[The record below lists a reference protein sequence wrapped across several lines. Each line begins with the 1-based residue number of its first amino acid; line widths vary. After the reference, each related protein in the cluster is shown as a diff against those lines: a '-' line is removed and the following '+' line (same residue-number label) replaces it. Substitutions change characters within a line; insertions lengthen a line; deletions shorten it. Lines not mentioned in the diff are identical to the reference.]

1 VAYVK
6 PTGII
11 VIAFER
17 QKRQATIE
25 VMHKIVGIKFV
36 NPSVVFKKPL
46 APIPNIT
53 DNNKKIYPDVIFI
66 I

>member
-6 PTGII
+6 PTGITTM
-11 VIAFER
+11 AFAR
-17 QKRQATIE
+17 QKRQVIIE
-25 VMHKIVGIKFV
+25 VTHKIVGIKFV

-53 DNNKKIYPDVIFI
+53 DKNKKIYPDVIFI